1 MAIFNSFLY
10 VWQWQRS
17 PQLMAM
23 NGHAEDDT
31 NPRGWHGVARILR
44 WNKEKKKVVMKM
56 ILIDLDC
63 AISCRVF
70 KSL

>member
-1 MAIFNSFLY
+1 
-10 VWQWQRS
+10 
-17 PQLMAM
+17 MAM